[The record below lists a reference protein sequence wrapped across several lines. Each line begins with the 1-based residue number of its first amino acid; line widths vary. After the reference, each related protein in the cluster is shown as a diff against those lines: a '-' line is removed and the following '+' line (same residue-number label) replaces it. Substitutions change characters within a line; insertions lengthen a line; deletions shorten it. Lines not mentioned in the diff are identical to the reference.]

1 MKKIIYSRF
10 PGETA
15 PDETTA
21 INLVAK
27 AMWEDWGR
35 HLDPDAP
42 FTREVD
48 GEIECYCSE
57 GAMERAVKHYRDDQ
71 WFAIIEDAP
80 EPAGQA

>member
-15 PDETTA
+15 PDEATA

-27 AMWEDWGR
+27 AMWEYWGR

-80 EPAGQA
+80 ESAGQA

>member
-10 PGETA
+10 PSETA
-15 PDETTA
+15 PDEATA
-21 INLVAK
+21 IDLVAK
-27 AMWEDWGR
+27 AMWADWGR

-42 FTREVD
+42 FTRDVD

-57 GAMERAVKHYRDDQ
+57 AALDKAVRYYDDKQ